1 MTTRASRTES
11 GTLLDRLQSFATIA
25 APTTL
30 VAALLFYFGYVS
42 TLVRYE
48 YFGVDLNALDLS
60 TIELLLL
67 GTEVIFPPV
76 AGLLTLLV
84 LGLVAHRGVRAL
96 VRRPR
101 SWAPKVVGALLSVLG
116 AALFARAVVGIL
128 VVRVSRDEFPGVTA
142 ISLGLG
148 LPLLVYGV
156 WTYRYHAGPKRGRSR
171 SSDALLV
178 TALGAIVVL
187 GLFWATN
194 NFAAAYGRGRAAEL
208 AAALHTRPLVVLDLE
223 QQLYLPDGIRGVHQ
237 FPLPNSDGRR
247 FRVRC
252 QGLRLLT
259 EAGGRLFL
267 VPDQWTGTR
276 RTVVV
281 PYDESVRIQ
290 FLPG

>member
-1 MTTRASRTES
+1 MTAESATVLSRI
-11 GTLLDRLQSFATIA
+11 QSFATIA

-60 TIELLLL
+60 TTELLLL
-67 GTEVIFPPV
+67 GTEVIFPPI
-76 AGLLTLLV
+76 AGLLVFLV

-96 VRRPR
+96 LRRPR
-101 SWAPKVVGALLSVLG
+101 SRAAKIVGVLLMILG
-116 AALFARAVVGIL
+116 AALFVRAVVGML
-128 VVRVSRDEFPGVTA
+128 VVSVSRNEFPGVTA

-148 LPLLVYGV
+148 LPLLAYGV
-156 WTYRYHAGPKRGRSR
+156 WVYRGTGRPRRRR
-171 SSDALLV
+171 SSSADVLLV

-194 NFAAAYGRGRAAEL
+194 NFAAAYGRGRAAES
-208 AAALHTRPLVVLDLE
+208 AAELHTRPVVVLDLE
-223 QQLYLPDGIRGVHQ
+223 QRLYLPEGTKGVHQ
-237 FPLPNSDGRR
+237 FPLPDSDGRR

-267 VPDQWTGTR
+267 VPEHWTGSDSTR
-276 RTVVV
+276 RTIVV